1 MKSLFT
7 KALLLMLS
15 LCLMSFMTVAQGTIK
30 GKIVDSQTKE
40 PLVGATVM
48 LDGSFTLKTGQT
60 GKQTLTFRCVG
71 YKELKKEVTLGKELN
86 LGTIALETESIGLG
100 DVTVTASVAVS
111 RKTPVAV
118 AVIDP
123 VAIEN
128 KLSTQ
133 EFPEILK
140 STPSIYATK
149 QGGGFGDSR
158 VNVRGFESENVADER
173 NGKR

>member
-1 MKSLFT
+1 
-7 KALLLMLS
+7 MLS

-48 LDGSFTLKTGQT
+48 LEGTSEGVAADLDGSFTLKTGQT

-100 DVTVTASVAVS
+100 DVTFTTFHFVHRHS
-111 RKTPVAV
+111 
-118 AVIDP
+118 IDHNGHIFTFEATYIYP
-123 VAIEN
+123 GITESSA
-128 KLSTQ
+128 L
-133 EFPEILK
+133 FR
-140 STPSIYATK
+140 SIYTRCR
-149 QGGGFGDSR
+149 F
-158 VNVRGFESENVADER
+158 
-173 NGKR
+173 

>member
-1 MKSLFT
+1 
-7 KALLLMLS
+7 MLS

-48 LDGSFTLKTGQT
+48 LEGTSEGVAADLDGSFTLKTGQT

-71 YKELKKEVTLGKELN
+71 YKELN

-111 RKTPVAV
+111 RKTPVA
-118 AVIDP
+118 
-123 VAIEN
+123 E
-128 KLSTQ
+128 L
-133 EFPEILK
+133 
-140 STPSIYATK
+140 
-149 QGGGFGDSR
+149 
-158 VNVRGFESENVADER
+158 
-173 NGKR
+173 

>member
-48 LDGSFTLKTGQT
+48 LGGTSEGVAADLDGSFTLKTGQT

-71 YKELKKEVTLGKELN
+71 YKELKK
-86 LGTIALETESIGLG
+86 
-100 DVTVTASVAVS
+100 
-111 RKTPVAV
+111 R
-118 AVIDP
+118 
-123 VAIEN
+123 
-128 KLSTQ
+128 
-133 EFPEILK
+133 
-140 STPSIYATK
+140 
-149 QGGGFGDSR
+149 
-158 VNVRGFESENVADER
+158 
-173 NGKR
+173 